1 MPAEKSESASTWIIG
16 YGNPHRRDDGIG
28 PYVVEQLSRDLGRET
43 GIALRSLHQ
52 LDPVLAEEL
61 QGAEVVILVDATVK
75 PLERGLLW
83 TRVQPE
89 QQVSPCGMHHLKPSI
104 LAGLLESLYQGSP
117 TMWLVSVQGNDFGF
131 GEGLSLEAQEKAERA
146 SSEIVQFCLREFI
159 DKGQGSINANGLYKV
174 PVIIDDKDIC
184 SFRHFSLLLP

>member
-1 MPAEKSESASTWIIG
+1 VPAEKPELHSTWIIG
-16 YGNPHRRDDGIG
+16 YGNPHRKDDGIG
-28 PYVVEQLSRDLGRET
+28 PYVIEQLSRDLGKGT

-61 QGAEVVILVDATVK
+61 QGAEVLILVDATVE
-75 PLERGLLW
+75 PLKHGLRW
-83 TRVQPE
+83 TRVQP
-89 QQVSPCGMHHLKPSI
+89 QRDLPPSGMHDLKPSVF
-104 LAGLLESLYQGSP
+104 AGLLESLYQGSP

-159 DKGQGSINANGLYKV
+159 DKAQGSINDVTCG
-174 PVIIDDKDIC
+174 
-184 SFRHFSLLLP
+184 SR

>member
-1 MPAEKSESASTWIIG
+1 
-16 YGNPHRRDDGIG
+16 
-28 PYVVEQLSRDLGRET
+28 
-43 GIALRSLHQ
+43 
-52 LDPVLAEEL
+52 VLAEEL

-89 QQVSPCGMHHLKPSI
+89 QQVSPYGMHHLKPSM
-104 LAGLLESLYQGSP
+104 LAGLLESLYQRSP
-117 TMWLVSVQGNDFGF
+117 TTWLVSVEGNDFGF

-159 DKGQGSINANGLYKV
+159 DKGQGSINDVADG
-174 PVIIDDKDIC
+174 
-184 SFRHFSLLLP
+184 SR

>member
-1 MPAEKSESASTWIIG
+1 VPAEKPEHHSTWIIG
-16 YGNPHRRDDGIG
+16 YGNPHRKDDGIG
-28 PYVVEQLSRDLGRET
+28 PYVVEQISRDLGKGT

-61 QGAEVVILVDATVK
+61 EGAEVLILVDATVE
-75 PLERGLLW
+75 PLERGLRW
-83 TRVQPE
+83 TRIEPE
-89 QQVSPCGMHHLKPSI
+89 RDLSPCGTHHLQPSL
-104 LAGLLESLYQGSP
+104 LAELLESLYQHTP

-159 DKGQGSINANGLYKV
+159 DKRQGSIN
-174 PVIIDDKDIC
+174 DDAGG
-184 SFRHFSLLLP
+184 SR

>member
-1 MPAEKSESASTWIIG
+1 VSADSPQSALTWIIG

-28 PYVVEQLSRDLGRET
+28 PYVLEQLSRDLGRET
-43 GIALRSLHQ
+43 GIVLRSLHQ

-61 QGAEVVILVDATVK
+61 QGAEVVILVDATAE

-89 QQVSPCGMHHLKPSI
+89 QQVSPCGMHHLKPST
-104 LAGLLESLYQGSP
+104 LAGLLEALYQRSP
-117 TMWLVSVQGNDFGF
+117 MMWLVSVQGEDFGH
-131 GEGLSLEAQEKAERA
+131 GEGLSLGAQEKAERA

-159 DKGQGSINANGLYKV
+159 DKG
-174 PVIIDDKDIC
+174 
-184 SFRHFSLLLP
+184 H